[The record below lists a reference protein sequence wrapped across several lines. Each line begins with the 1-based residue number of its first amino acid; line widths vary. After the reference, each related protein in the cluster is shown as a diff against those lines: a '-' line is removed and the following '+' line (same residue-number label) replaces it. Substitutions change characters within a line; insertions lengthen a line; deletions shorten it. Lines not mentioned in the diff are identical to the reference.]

1 MTASDATATIKKGN
15 SEPSFDKTA
24 QRPVM
29 QEGNE
34 GAFAAA
40 QIQAVVPVGAKSLAD
55 PGAWDMARAIS
66 TRISASFGAIVT
78 NCSNAAS

>member
-24 QRPVM
+24 QRILNLFFVLNSSP
-29 QEGNE
+29 EPLTTE
-34 GAFAAA
+34 
-40 QIQAVVPVGAKSLAD
+40 QIVLDSDLGYGS
-55 PGAWDMARAIS
+55 IS

>member
-24 QRPVM
+24 QRILNLFFVLNSSP
-29 QEGNE
+29 EPLTTE
-34 GAFAAA
+34 
-40 QIQAVVPVGAKSLAD
+40 QIVLDSDLGY
-55 PGAWDMARAIS
+55 ARAIS

>member
-24 QRPVM
+24 QRILNLFFVLNSSP
-29 QEGNE
+29 EPLTTE
-34 GAFAAA
+34 
-40 QIQAVVPVGAKSLAD
+40 QIVLVS
-55 PGAWDMARAIS
+55 RAIS